1 MSSAFSI
8 FCFSTPSSAPR
19 RITPTTRAVM
29 VARTRTSA
37 HEATLDA
44 DAQTGGAAAP
54 PVEAEETRP
63 AEQSHPQGGEA
74 EQSHPQ
80 GGGDMEAYPFR
91 SRRKTAKHVIELP
104 DELPDACKRL
114 KSFFDASPLWEALDL
129 N

>member
-44 DAQTGGAAAP
+44 DAQTGGAAAT
-54 PVEAEETRP
+54 PVEAEETQP
-63 AEQSHPQGGEA
+63 AEQSHPFSGVFQPPGTPDSLRMPLGF
-74 EQSHPQ
+74 
-80 GGGDMEAYPFR
+80 DLFR
-91 SRRKTAKHVIELP
+91 ARSI
-104 DELPDACKRL
+104 
-114 KSFFDASPLWEALDL
+114 
-129 N
+129 